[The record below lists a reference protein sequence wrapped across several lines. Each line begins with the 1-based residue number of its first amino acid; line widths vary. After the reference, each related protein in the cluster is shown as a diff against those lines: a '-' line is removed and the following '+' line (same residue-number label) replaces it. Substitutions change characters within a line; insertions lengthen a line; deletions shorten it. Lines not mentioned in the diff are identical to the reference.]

1 MCFFDFLILSLAVH
15 QIMDIHFAEFFLA
28 TKQRQQITAQITCSR
43 HQNTVSVPFQMQFVI
58 QLHHAVKNG
67 QKDLLKKQTQSHSH
81 KKRAR
86 SKQQIFR
93 KIKPCNLF
101 FLYPD
106 QKINSKLTASLFQ
119 YKPHHIIDQPRNDRH
134 DKSGRKSRHHA
145 HHGIH
150 LKQILHIFGKQ
161 KRIE

>member
-28 TKQRQQITAQITCSR
+28 SKQRQQITAQITCSR

-67 QKDLLKKQTQSHSH
+67 QKDLLKKQAQSHPY
-81 KKRAR
+81 KKCAR
-86 SKQQIFR
+86 SKQQILC
-93 KIKPCNLF
+93 KIKSRNLF

-106 QKINSKLTASLFQ
+106 QKINPKLTASLFQ

-134 DKSGRKSRHHA
+134 DKSSRKSRHHT

-161 KRIE
+161 KRIK